1 MLRFASLVALTCSF
15 APTASADCAAW
26 GLSPKVLTA
35 PNTTFDGNPNSG
47 ILVAAVPEAQGK
59 LDTGDAAV
67 QPTWR
72 FKGRKAAPVVHS
84 IAPGLASIQTM
95 EGGELVDGSG
105 KSLVTVKVV
114 ITKKLV
120 WIPPPPVIKAIRHVG
135 DRRGYHSSEH
145 VVVEFADPLPT
156 DTVAVILLDAKGKPK
171 SWGLAKSPNTLVDV
185 YTSGDCIALPN
196 GTIPSKAGDT
206 VMVKLVATNG
216 RVSQPTAPIKVVAQK
231 SPLPANP

>member
-1 MLRFASLVALTCSF
+1 MLRFASLVALTFSF
-15 APTASADCAAW
+15 VQTASADCAAW

-35 PNTTFDGNPNSG
+35 PNTTFDGSSDGG
-47 ILVAAVPEAQGK
+47 ILVAAVPEEHGK
-59 LDTGDAAV
+59 LDKGDAAL

-95 EGGELVDGSG
+95 EDGELVDGSG
-105 KSLVTVKVV
+105 KSLVTVRVV
-114 ITKKLV
+114 ITKKLM
-120 WIPPPPVIKAIRHVG
+120 WIPPPPVIKAVRHNG
-135 DRRGYHSSEH
+135 DMRGYHGSEH
-145 VVVEFADPLPT
+145 VTVEFADPMPMG
-156 DTVAVILLDAKGKPK
+156 TVAVILLDAKGKPK
-171 SWGLAKSPNTLVDV
+171 SWGFARSPTLVEV

-206 VMVKLVATNG
+206 VMVRLVDTDG
-216 RVSQPTAPIKVVAQK
+216 RVSQPTAPIKIVAQK